1 MKKRENE
8 FISPDPA
15 FISSSAD
22 GTALREPQGPATFH
36 FRRKALFSRNPR
48 LKSRAKKKNELVSEL
63 SRSEDHDK

>member
-15 FISSSAD
+15 FVSSSAD

-36 FRRKALFSRNPR
+36 FKREGSLFP
-48 LKSRAKKKNELVSEL
+48 KPATEVTG
-63 SRSEDHDK
+63 